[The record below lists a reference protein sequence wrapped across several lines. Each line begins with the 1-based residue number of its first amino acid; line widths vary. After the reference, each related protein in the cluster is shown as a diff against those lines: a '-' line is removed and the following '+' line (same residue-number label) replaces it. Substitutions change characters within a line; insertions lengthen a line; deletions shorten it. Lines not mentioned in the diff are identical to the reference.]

1 MAYNCVVTY
10 NACVSILFSLLSLSL
25 FSPAFLL
32 LCRWGGCVSRVLDED
47 FYKQP
52 FSELIGYVY
61 VAPTNILP
69 SHTFAFFSPIV
80 INSSISQGISNLSLC
95 CHVLAPSLVFNF

>member
-1 MAYNCVVTY
+1 MLVFPF
-10 NACVSILFSLLSLSL
+10 LFSLLPLSL

-32 LCRWGGCVSRVLDED
+32 LCRLGGYLSRVLDED

-61 VAPTNILP
+61 VAPTNILLLLF
-69 SHTFAFFSPIV
+69 TLGFFSPP
-80 INSSISQGISNLSLC
+80 LSTAIDITHLF
-95 CHVLAPSLVFNF
+95 S